1 MTDDDS
7 PDNEETVIRDSS
19 TDGQSGDADDD
30 WPPNEGDDQEDGQP
44 GGQSPSGGQSGGQSS
59 TDSPAGG
66 QSGQPGGQSGGQSQP
81 GGQSG
86 QPGGQSS
93 QPGGGSSADSQV
105 GGQGTQQG
113 GQSAQPGGQS
123 SQPVQ
128 AGTTAAQEPPT
139 ATTQAAHGEE
149 ELDETLSGVASF
161 VIPGLGHLLVNDQP
175 KRGAIVFLAASAA
188 DFFIVLF
195 STLLTVIL
203 IGFLGFFLLPVVH
216 VAAGYDAYNQAQK
229 INAGEITPE

>member
-19 TDGQSGDADDD
+19 TDGQSSDADDD

-66 QSGQPGGQSGGQSQP
+66 QSGQPGGQSGRQSQPGGQSGGQSQP

-86 QPGGQSS
+86 GQS
-93 QPGGGSSADSQV
+93 
-105 GGQGTQQG
+105 
-113 GQSAQPGGQS
+113 GQS

-175 KRGAIVFLAASAA
+175 KRGAIVFLAALAA

-195 STLLTVIL
+195 STLLAVIL

>member
-1 MTDDDS
+1 LLRYLSEFEGD
-7 PDNEETVIRDSS
+7 
-19 TDGQSGDADDD
+19 GDADDD
-30 WPPNEGDDQEDGQP
+30 WPPNEGTDQEDGQP
-44 GGQSPSGGQSGGQSS
+44 GGQNPAGGQSS

-66 QSGQPGGQSGGQSQP
+66 QSGQSGGQSGGQSQPGGQSGGQSQP

-86 QPGGQSS
+86 GQSGQSS

-105 GGQGTQQG
+105 GGQGTQRG